1 VVEMPGPGRREG
13 GTSYQSVVV
22 EEALRDL
29 GTRQGGED

>member
-1 VVEMPGPGRREG
+1 MPGPGRREG